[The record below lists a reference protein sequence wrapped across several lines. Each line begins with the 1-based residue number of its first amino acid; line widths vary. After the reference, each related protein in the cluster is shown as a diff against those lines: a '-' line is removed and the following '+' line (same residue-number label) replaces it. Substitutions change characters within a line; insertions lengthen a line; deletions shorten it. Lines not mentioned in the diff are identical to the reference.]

1 MRNAG
6 ITGEIFEGR
15 VESLTTLGAR
25 DAVVT
30 SVAGTGY
37 VTGYHT
43 FVVDDRDPLGD
54 GFLLR

>member
-1 MRNAG
+1 M
-6 ITGEIFEGR
+6 
-15 VESLTTLGAR
+15 LGDR
-25 DAVVT
+25 DAVST
-30 SVAGTGY
+30 SVAGNGY